1 MSKSLGNFFL
11 VRDILQKFPA
21 GVIRFYLLST
31 HYRSPLDFADDKL
44 EIARKGLERLQTSYR
59 LLLEY
64 LEQGEVVEETNQIDN
79 SEELEKEIL
88 AYRNQFLNAMNDD
101 FNTALAIAVLFD
113 FARSINTIVSKV
125 SITSKNKKALASAAQ
140 VYTELARVLGL
151 EMEELVEDNS
161 DLVGELMELII
172 GIRKE
177 ARAKKDY
184 QTADNIRDTLKD
196 LGLILED
203 TPQGVRWRRQ

>member
-1 MSKSLGNFFL
+1 
-11 VRDILQKFPA
+11 
-21 GVIRFYLLST
+21 
-31 HYRSPLDFADDKL
+31 LDFADDKL

-64 LEQGEVVEETNQIDN
+64 LEQGDVVEETNQIDN